1 MKIGIVG
8 GTGGMGEGFALR
20 WCANHQIVIGSRD
33 KNKASEVA
41 SNYMKIAQEFYKD
54 KIKSGGGSSSEKEE
68 VAVGGVEGVGV
79 GVEGVGGNI
88 TGDNNFDLATNDLDI
103 LILSIPYES
112 INDTC
117 SKLSQNISDSCIIIS
132 PIVPMKWTEKGFTYI
147 PFEEGKKTAA
157 EMVADN
163 FKSRS
168 RIVSAFH
175 TISEVKLKK
184 LDLTLDVDTYICG
197 DDPSVVGK
205 IKELASEIPGL
216 RPIYLGPLSM
226 TYQAEVLTPMLLNG
240 AKKNKLKNPG
250 LKLVV

>member
-33 KNKASEVA
+33 KNKAAEVA

-54 KIKSGGGSSSEKEE
+54 KIKGGG
-68 VAVGGVEGVGV
+68 GGGGRIGE
-79 GVEGVGGNI
+79 GNI
-88 TGDNNFDLATNDLDI
+88 SGDNNFDLGKKDLDI

-117 SKLSQNISDSCIIIS
+117 SKLSQDISDSCIIIS

-157 EMVADN
+157 ELVADN

-184 LDLTLDVDTYICG
+184 LELTLDADTYICG
-197 DDPSVVGK
+197 DDTSVVEK
-205 IKELASEIPGL
+205 IKELVSEIQGL

>member
-20 WCANHQIVIGSRD
+20 WCANHQIIIGSRD

-41 SNYMKIAQEFYKD
+41 KNYMKIAQEFYKD
-54 KIKSGGGSSSEKEE
+54 RMK
-68 VAVGGVEGVGV
+68 
-79 GVEGVGGNI
+79 GNI
-88 TGDNNFDLATNDLDI
+88 SGDNNFDLAKDLDI

-117 SKLSQNISDSCIIIS
+117 AKLAQVVNNSCIIVS
-132 PIVPMKWTEKGFTYI
+132 PIVPMKWQEKGFTYI

-157 EMVADN
+157 ELVADN
-163 FKSRS
+163 FESRS

-184 LDLTLDVDTYICG
+184 IELNLDADTYICG
-197 DDPSVVGK
+197 DDLAAVQK
-205 IKELASEIPGL
+205 IKDLVSEIQGL
-216 RPIYLGPLSM
+216 RPIYLGQLSM
-226 TYQAEVLTPMLLNG
+226 TYQAEILTPMLLNG

-250 LKLVV
+250 LKLVT

>member
-20 WCANHQIVIGSRD
+20 WCTNHEIVIGSRD

-41 SNYMKIAQEFYKD
+41 NNYMKIAQEFYKE
-54 KIKSGGGSSSEKEE
+54 KMMTGSRE
-68 VAVGGVEGVGV
+68 
-79 GVEGVGGNI
+79 GGNI
-88 TGDNNFDLATNDLDI
+88 SGDNNFDLAKKDLDI

-117 SKLSQNISDSCIIIS
+117 SKLSQDISDSCIIIS
-132 PIVPMKWTEKGFTYI
+132 PIVPMKWTEKGFRYI

-157 EMVADN
+157 ELVADN

-184 LDLTLDVDTYICG
+184 LELTLDADTYICG
-197 DDPSVVGK
+197 DDTSIVEK
-205 IKELASEIPGL
+205 IKELVSEIQGL
-216 RPIYLGPLSM
+216 RPIYLGELSM

>member
-20 WCANHQIVIGSRD
+20 WCVNHQIVIGSRD

-41 SNYMKIAQEFYKD
+41 NNYTKIAQEFYKD
-54 KIKSGGGSSSEKEE
+54 KKIGSGGET
-68 VAVGGVEGVGV
+68 
-79 GVEGVGGNI
+79 GNI
-88 TGDNNFDLATNDLDI
+88 SGDNNFDLAKDLDI

-117 SKLSQNISDSCIIIS
+117 SKLSQDISDSCIVVS
-132 PIVPMKWTEKGFTYI
+132 PIVPMKWTEKGFRYI

-157 EMVADN
+157 ELVADN

-184 LDLTLDVDTYICG
+184 LELTLDVDTYICG
-197 DDPSVVGK
+197 DDPSIVEK
-205 IKELASEIPGL
+205 IKGLASEIQGL

>member
-54 KIKSGGGSSSEKEE
+54 KIKSGGSSEKE
-68 VAVGGVEGVGV
+68 GGG
-79 GVEGVGGNI
+79 GVGGNI
-88 TGDNNFDLATNDLDI
+88 SGDNNFDLATNDLDI

-184 LDLTLDVDTYICG
+184 LELTLDVDTYICG

-205 IKELASEIPGL
+205 IKELASEIQGL

>member
-20 WCANHQIVIGSRD
+20 WCAKHQIVIGSRD
-33 KNKASEVA
+33 KNKAAEVA

-54 KIKSGGGSSSEKEE
+54 KIKDGGG
-68 VAVGGVEGVGV
+68 GGGGRIGE
-79 GVEGVGGNI
+79 GNI
-88 TGDNNFDLATNDLDI
+88 SGDNNFDLGKKDLDI

-117 SKLSQNISDSCIIIS
+117 SKLSQDISDSCIIIS

-157 EMVADN
+157 ELVADN

-184 LDLTLDVDTYICG
+184 LELTLDADTYICG
-197 DDPSVVGK
+197 DDTSVVEK
-205 IKELASEIPGL
+205 IKELVSDIQGL

>member
-20 WCANHQIVIGSRD
+20 WCLNHQIVIGSRD

-41 SNYMKIAQEFYKD
+41 NNYTKIAQEFYKD
-54 KIKSGGGSSSEKEE
+54 KKIGSGGET
-68 VAVGGVEGVGV
+68 
-79 GVEGVGGNI
+79 GNI
-88 TGDNNFDLATNDLDI
+88 SGDNNFDLVKDLDI
-103 LILSIPYES
+103 LILSIPYET

-117 SKLSQNISDSCIIIS
+117 SKLSQDISDSCIVVS
-132 PIVPMKWTEKGFTYI
+132 PIVPMKWTEKGFRYI

-157 EMVADN
+157 ELVADN

-168 RIVSAFH
+168 RVVSAFH

-184 LDLTLDVDTYICG
+184 LELTLDADTYICG
-197 DDPSVVGK
+197 DDTSVVEK
-205 IKELASEIPGL
+205 IKGLVSEIPGL
-216 RPIYLGPLSM
+216 RPIYLGELSM

>member
-1 MKIGIVG
+1 MRIGIVG

-20 WCANHQIVIGSRD
+20 WCTNHQIVIGSRD
-33 KNKASEVA
+33 KNKAAEVA

-54 KIKSGGGSSSEKEE
+54 KMI
-68 VAVGGVEGVGV
+68 
-79 GVEGVGGNI
+79 GGNI
-88 TGDNNFDLATNDLDI
+88 SGDNNFDLVKDLDI

-112 INDTC
+112 INETC
-117 SKLSQNISDSCIIIS
+117 SKLSQDISDSCIIIS
-132 PIVPMKWTEKGFTYI
+132 PIVPMKWTEKGFRYI

-157 EMVADN
+157 ELVADN

-184 LDLTLDVDTYICG
+184 LELTLDADTYICG
-197 DDPSVVGK
+197 DDTSVVEK
-205 IKELASEIPGL
+205 IKGLVSEIPGL
-216 RPIYLGPLSM
+216 RPIYLGELSM
-226 TYQAEVLTPMLLNG
+226 SYQAEVLTPMLLNG

>member
-33 KNKASEVA
+33 KNKAAEVA

-54 KIKSGGGSSSEKEE
+54 KIKKDGGG
-68 VAVGGVEGVGV
+68 GGVE
-79 GVEGVGGNI
+79 EGNI
-88 TGDNNFDLATNDLDI
+88 SGENNFDLGKKELDI

-117 SKLSQNISDSCIIIS
+117 SKLSQDISDSCIIIS

-157 EMVADN
+157 ELVADN

-184 LDLTLDVDTYICG
+184 LELTLDADTYICG
-197 DDPSVVGK
+197 DDISVVEK
-205 IKELASEIPGL
+205 IKELVSEIQGL

-250 LKLVV
+250 LKLV

>member
-20 WCANHQIVIGSRD
+20 WCVNHQIVIGSRD

-41 SNYMKIAQEFYKD
+41 NNYTKIAQEFYKD
-54 KIKSGGGSSSEKEE
+54 KKIGGDGE
-68 VAVGGVEGVGV
+68 A
-79 GVEGVGGNI
+79 GNI
-88 TGDNNFDLATNDLDI
+88 SGDNNFDLGKDLDI

-117 SKLSQNISDSCIIIS
+117 SKLSQDISDSCIVVS
-132 PIVPMKWTEKGFTYI
+132 PIVPMKWTEKGFRYI

-157 EMVADN
+157 ELVADN
-163 FKSRS
+163 FKLRS

-184 LDLTLDVDTYICG
+184 LELTLDADTYICG
-197 DDPSVVGK
+197 DDTSVVEK
-205 IKELASEIPGL
+205 IKGLVSEIPGL
-216 RPIYLGPLSM
+216 RPIYLGELSM

>member
-20 WCANHQIVIGSRD
+20 WCTNHQIVIGSRD
-33 KNKASEVA
+33 KNKAAEVA

-54 KIKSGGGSSSEKEE
+54 KMI
-68 VAVGGVEGVGV
+68 
-79 GVEGVGGNI
+79 GGNI
-88 TGDNNFDLATNDLDI
+88 SGDNNFDLVKDLDI

-112 INDTC
+112 INETC
-117 SKLSQNISDSCIIIS
+117 SKLAQDISDSCIIIS
-132 PIVPMKWTEKGFTYI
+132 PIVPMKWTEKGFRYI

-157 EMVADN
+157 ELVADN

-184 LDLTLDVDTYICG
+184 LELALDADTYICG
-197 DDPSVVGK
+197 DDTSVVEK
-205 IKELASEIPGL
+205 IKELVSEIQGL
-216 RPIYLGPLSM
+216 RPIYLGELSM

>member
-20 WCANHQIVIGSRD
+20 WCRNHQIVIGSRD
-33 KNKASEVA
+33 KNKATEVA

-54 KIKSGGGSSSEKEE
+54 KIKKDGGGG
-68 VAVGGVEGVGV
+68 GGVGE
-79 GVEGVGGNI
+79 GNI
-88 TGDNNFDLATNDLDI
+88 SGDNNFDLGKDLDI

-117 SKLSQNISDSCIIIS
+117 SKLSQDISDSCIIIS

-157 EMVADN
+157 ELVADN

-184 LDLTLDVDTYICG
+184 LELTLDADTYICG
-197 DDPSVVGK
+197 DDISVVEK
-205 IKELASEIPGL
+205 IKELVSEIQGL

-250 LKLVV
+250 LKLV

>member
-33 KNKASEVA
+33 KNKAAEVA

-54 KIKSGGGSSSEKEE
+54 KINGGG
-68 VAVGGVEGVGV
+68 VGEGGI
-79 GVEGVGGNI
+79 GEGNI
-88 TGDNNFDLATNDLDI
+88 SGDNNFDMGKKDLDI

-117 SKLSQNISDSCIIIS
+117 SKLSQDISDSCIIIS

-157 EMVADN
+157 ELVADN

-184 LDLTLDVDTYICG
+184 LELTLDADTYICG
-197 DDPSVVGK
+197 DDISVVEK
-205 IKELASEIPGL
+205 IKELVSEIQGL

>member
-33 KNKASEVA
+33 KNKAAEVA
-41 SNYMKIAQEFYKD
+41 SNYMKIAQEFYQD
-54 KIKSGGGSSSEKEE
+54 KIKDGGG
-68 VAVGGVEGVGV
+68 GGGRIGE
-79 GVEGVGGNI
+79 GNI
-88 TGDNNFDLATNDLDI
+88 SGDNNFDLGKKDLDI

-117 SKLSQNISDSCIIIS
+117 SKLSQDISDSCIIIS

-157 EMVADN
+157 ELVADN

-184 LDLTLDVDTYICG
+184 LELTLDADTYICG
-197 DDPSVVGK
+197 DDTSVVEK
-205 IKELASEIPGL
+205 IKELVSEIQGL

>member
-1 MKIGIVG
+1 
-8 GTGGMGEGFALR
+8 
-20 WCANHQIVIGSRD
+20 
-33 KNKASEVA
+33 
-41 SNYMKIAQEFYKD
+41 
-54 KIKSGGGSSSEKEE
+54 
-68 VAVGGVEGVGV
+68 
-79 GVEGVGGNI
+79 
-88 TGDNNFDLATNDLDI
+88 LDI

-112 INDTC
+112 ISDTC
-117 SKLSQNISDSCIIIS
+117 SKLSQDISDRCIIIS

-157 EMVADN
+157 ELVADN

-184 LDLTLDVDTYICG
+184 LELTLDADTYICG
-197 DDPSVVGK
+197 DDPSVVEK
-205 IKELASEIPGL
+205 IKELVSEIQGL

>member
-33 KNKASEVA
+33 KNKAAEVA

-54 KIKSGGGSSSEKEE
+54 KIKKDGGG
-68 VAVGGVEGVGV
+68 GGVE
-79 GVEGVGGNI
+79 EGNI
-88 TGDNNFDLATNDLDI
+88 SGENNFDLGKKDLDI

-117 SKLSQNISDSCIIIS
+117 SKLSQDISDSCIIIS

-157 EMVADN
+157 ELVADN

-184 LDLTLDVDTYICG
+184 LELTLDADTYICG
-197 DDPSVVGK
+197 DDISVVEK
-205 IKELASEIPGL
+205 IKELVSEIQGL

-250 LKLVV
+250 LKLV

>member
-20 WCANHQIVIGSRD
+20 WCPNHQIVIGSRD
-33 KNKASEVA
+33 KNKAAEVA
-41 SNYMKIAQEFYKD
+41 SNYNKIAQEFYKD
-54 KIKSGGGSSSEKEE
+54 KTIG
-68 VAVGGVEGVGV
+68 
-79 GVEGVGGNI
+79 GGNI
-88 TGDNNFDLATNDLDI
+88 SGDNNFDLVKGLDI

-117 SKLSQNISDSCIIIS
+117 SKLSQDVSDDCIIIS

-157 EMVADN
+157 ELVADN

-175 TISEVKLKK
+175 TISEAKLKN
-184 LDLTLDVDTYICG
+184 LELTLDADTYICG
-197 DDPSVVGK
+197 DDTSVVEK
-205 IKELASEIPGL
+205 IKELVSEIQGL
-216 RPIYLGPLSM
+216 RPIYLGELSM

>member
-20 WCANHQIVIGSRD
+20 WCTNHQIVIGSRD

-41 SNYMKIAQEFYKD
+41 NNYTKIAQEFYKD
-54 KIKSGGGSSSEKEE
+54 KKIGSGGET
-68 VAVGGVEGVGV
+68 
-79 GVEGVGGNI
+79 GNI
-88 TGDNNFDLATNDLDI
+88 SGDNNFDLVKDLDI
-103 LILSIPYES
+103 LILSIPYET

-117 SKLSQNISDSCIIIS
+117 SKLSQDISDSCIVVS
-132 PIVPMKWTEKGFTYI
+132 PIVPMKWTEKGFRYI

-157 EMVADN
+157 ELVADN

-168 RIVSAFH
+168 RVVSAFH

-184 LDLTLDVDTYICG
+184 LELTLDADTYICG
-197 DDPSVVGK
+197 DDTSVVEK
-205 IKELASEIPGL
+205 IKGLVSEIPGL
-216 RPIYLGPLSM
+216 RPIYLGELSM

>member
-20 WCANHQIVIGSRD
+20 WCVNHQIVIGSRD

-41 SNYMKIAQEFYKD
+41 KNYMKIAQEFYKD
-54 KIKSGGGSSSEKEE
+54 KMN
-68 VAVGGVEGVGV
+68 
-79 GVEGVGGNI
+79 GNI
-88 TGDNNFDLATNDLDI
+88 SGDNNFDLAKDLDI

-117 SKLSQNISDSCIIIS
+117 AKLSQVVNDNCIIVS
-132 PIVPMKWTEKGFTYI
+132 PIVPMKWEEKGFTYI

-157 EMVADN
+157 ELVADN
-163 FKSRS
+163 FKTRS

-184 LDLTLDVDTYICG
+184 LELNLDADTYICG
-197 DDPSVVGK
+197 DDVATIQK
-205 IKELASEIPGL
+205 IKDLVSEIQGL
-216 RPIYLGPLSM
+216 RPIYLGQLSM

-250 LKLVV
+250 LKLVT

>member
-33 KNKASEVA
+33 KNKADEVA

-54 KIKSGGGSSSEKEE
+54 KINGGG
-68 VAVGGVEGVGV
+68 VGEGGI
-79 GVEGVGGNI
+79 GEGNI
-88 TGDNNFDLATNDLDI
+88 SGDNNFDLGKKDLDI

-117 SKLSQNISDSCIIIS
+117 SKLSQDISDSCIIIS

-157 EMVADN
+157 ELVADN

-184 LDLTLDVDTYICG
+184 LELTLDADTYICG
-197 DDPSVVGK
+197 DDISVVEK
-205 IKELASEIPGL
+205 IKELVSEIQGL

>member
-20 WCANHQIVIGSRD
+20 WCRNHQIVIGSRD
-33 KNKASEVA
+33 KNKATEVA

-54 KIKSGGGSSSEKEE
+54 KIKSGSGEGEE
-68 VAVGGVEGVGV
+68 QGVGR
-79 GVEGVGGNI
+79 GNI
-88 TGDNNFDLATNDLDI
+88 SGDNNFDLVKDLDI

-112 INDTC
+112 INETC
-117 SKLSQNISDSCIIIS
+117 SKLAQDISDSCIIIS

-184 LDLTLDVDTYICG
+184 L
-197 DDPSVVGK
+197 
-205 IKELASEIPGL
+205 
-216 RPIYLGPLSM
+216 
-226 TYQAEVLTPMLLNG
+226 
-240 AKKNKLKNPG
+240 
-250 LKLVV
+250 

>member
-20 WCANHQIVIGSRD
+20 WCVNHQIVIGSRD

-41 SNYMKIAQEFYKD
+41 NNYTKIAQEFYKD
-54 KIKSGGGSSSEKEE
+54 KKIGSGGE
-68 VAVGGVEGVGV
+68 
-79 GVEGVGGNI
+79 GGNI
-88 TGDNNFDLATNDLDI
+88 SGNNNFDLVKDLDV
-103 LILSIPYES
+103 LILSIPYET
-112 INDTC
+112 IDDTC
-117 SKLSQNISDSCIIIS
+117 SKLSQDISDSCIVVS
-132 PIVPMKWTEKGFTYI
+132 PIVPMKWTEKGFRYI

-157 EMVADN
+157 ELVADN

-184 LDLTLDVDTYICG
+184 LELTLDADTYICG
-197 DDPSVVGK
+197 DDTSVVEK
-205 IKELASEIPGL
+205 IKELVSEIPGL
-216 RPIYLGPLSM
+216 RPIYLGELSM

>member
-20 WCANHQIVIGSRD
+20 WCPNHQIVIGSRD
-33 KNKASEVA
+33 KNKAAEVA
-41 SNYMKIAQEFYKD
+41 SNYNKIAQEFYKD
-54 KIKSGGGSSSEKEE
+54 KKTLG
-68 VAVGGVEGVGV
+68 
-79 GVEGVGGNI
+79 GGNI
-88 TGDNNFDLATNDLDI
+88 SGDNNFDLVKGLDI

-117 SKLSQNISDSCIIIS
+117 SKLSQDVSDNCIIIS

-157 EMVADN
+157 ELVADN

-175 TISEVKLKK
+175 TISEAKLKN
-184 LDLTLDVDTYICG
+184 LELTLDADTYICG
-197 DDPSVVGK
+197 DDTSVVEK
-205 IKELASEIPGL
+205 IKELVSEIQGL
-216 RPIYLGPLSM
+216 RPIYLGQLSM

>member
-20 WCANHQIVIGSRD
+20 WCTNHQIVIGSRD

-41 SNYMKIAQEFYKD
+41 NNYMKIAQEFYKE
-54 KIKSGGGSSSEKEE
+54 KMTGRGGIS
-68 VAVGGVEGVGV
+68 
-79 GVEGVGGNI
+79 
-88 TGDNNFDLATNDLDI
+88 GDNNFDLAKKDLDI

-117 SKLSQNISDSCIIIS
+117 SKLSQDISDSCIIIS
-132 PIVPMKWTEKGFTYI
+132 PIVPMKWTEKGFRYI

-157 EMVADN
+157 ELVADN

-184 LDLTLDVDTYICG
+184 LELTLDADTYICG
-197 DDPSVVGK
+197 DDTSIVEK
-205 IKELASEIPGL
+205 IKELVSEIQGL
-216 RPIYLGPLSM
+216 RPIYLGELSM

>member
-1 MKIGIVG
+1 MHKCFIKIRDDG
-8 GTGGMGEGFALR
+8 G
-20 WCANHQIVIGSRD
+20 
-33 KNKASEVA
+33 
-41 SNYMKIAQEFYKD
+41 
-54 KIKSGGGSSSEKEE
+54 
-68 VAVGGVEGVGV
+68 
-79 GVEGVGGNI
+79 GGNI
-88 TGDNNFDLATNDLDI
+88 SGDNNFDLVKGLDI

-117 SKLSQNISDSCIIIS
+117 SKLSQDISDNCIIIS

-157 EMVADN
+157 ELVADN
-163 FKSRS
+163 FKLRS

-184 LDLTLDVDTYICG
+184 LELTLDADTYICG
-197 DDPSVVGK
+197 DDTSVVEK
-205 IKELASEIPGL
+205 IKELVSEIQGL

-226 TYQAEVLTPMLLNG
+226 AYQAEVLTPMLLNG

>member
-33 KNKASEVA
+33 KNKAAEVA

-54 KIKSGGGSSSEKEE
+54 KINGGSGGG
-68 VAVGGVEGVGV
+68 GGIGE
-79 GVEGVGGNI
+79 GNI
-88 TGDNNFDLATNDLDI
+88 SGDNNFDMGKKDLDI

-117 SKLSQNISDSCIIIS
+117 SKLSQDISDSCIIIS

-157 EMVADN
+157 ELVADN

-184 LDLTLDVDTYICG
+184 LELTLDADTYICG
-197 DDPSVVGK
+197 DDISVVEK
-205 IKELASEIPGL
+205 IKELVSEIQGL

>member
-20 WCANHQIVIGSRD
+20 WCTNHEIVIGSRD

-41 SNYMKIAQEFYKD
+41 NNYMKIAQEFYKE
-54 KIKSGGGSSSEKEE
+54 KMRTGSGE
-68 VAVGGVEGVGV
+68 
-79 GVEGVGGNI
+79 GGNI
-88 TGDNNFDLATNDLDI
+88 SGDNNFDLAKKDLDI

-117 SKLSQNISDSCIIIS
+117 SKLSQDISDSCIIIS
-132 PIVPMKWTEKGFTYI
+132 PIVPMKWTEKGFRYI

-157 EMVADN
+157 ELVADN

-184 LDLTLDVDTYICG
+184 LELTLDADTYICG
-197 DDPSVVGK
+197 DDTSVVEK
-205 IKELASEIPGL
+205 IKGLVSEIPGL
-216 RPIYLGPLSM
+216 RPIYLGELSM

>member
-33 KNKASEVA
+33 KNKAAEVA

-54 KIKSGGGSSSEKEE
+54 KIKKDGGGG
-68 VAVGGVEGVGV
+68 VVGE
-79 GVEGVGGNI
+79 GNI
-88 TGDNNFDLATNDLDI
+88 SGDNNFDLGKKDLDI

-117 SKLSQNISDSCIIIS
+117 SKLSQDISDSCIIIS

-157 EMVADN
+157 ELVADN

-184 LDLTLDVDTYICG
+184 LELTLDADTYICG
-197 DDPSVVGK
+197 DDISVVEK
-205 IKELASEIPGL
+205 IKELVSEIQGL

-250 LKLVV
+250 LKLV

>member
-20 WCANHQIVIGSRD
+20 WCRNHQIVIGSRD
-33 KNKASEVA
+33 KNKAAEVA

-54 KIKSGGGSSSEKEE
+54 KMI
-68 VAVGGVEGVGV
+68 
-79 GVEGVGGNI
+79 GGNI
-88 TGDNNFDLATNDLDI
+88 SGDNNFDLVKDLDI

-112 INDTC
+112 INETC
-117 SKLSQNISDSCIIIS
+117 SKLAQDISDSCIIIS

-147 PFEEGKKTAA
+147 PFEEGKKPAA
-157 EMVADN
+157 ELVADN

-184 LDLTLDVDTYICG
+184 LELTLDTDTYICG
-197 DDPSVVGK
+197 DDISVVEK
-205 IKELASEIPGL
+205 IKELVSEIQGL

>member
-54 KIKSGGGSSSEKEE
+54 KIKSGGGSEKE
-68 VAVGGVEGVGV
+68 GGE
-79 GVEGVGGNI
+79 EEVGGNI
-88 TGDNNFDLATNDLDI
+88 SGDNNFDLATNDLDI

-205 IKELASEIPGL
+205 IKELASEIQGL

>member
-20 WCANHQIVIGSRD
+20 WCTNHQIVIGSRD

-41 SNYMKIAQEFYKD
+41 NNYMKIAQEFYKE
-54 KIKSGGGSSSEKEE
+54 KMTEGGGIS
-68 VAVGGVEGVGV
+68 
-79 GVEGVGGNI
+79 
-88 TGDNNFDLATNDLDI
+88 GDNNFDLVKDLDI
-103 LILSIPYES
+103 LILSIPYET

-117 SKLSQNISDSCIIIS
+117 SKLSQDISDSCIIIS
-132 PIVPMKWTEKGFTYI
+132 PIVPMKWTEKGFRYI

-157 EMVADN
+157 ELVADN

-184 LDLTLDVDTYICG
+184 LELTLDADTYICG
-197 DDPSVVGK
+197 DDTSIVEK
-205 IKELASEIPGL
+205 IKELVSEIQGL
-216 RPIYLGPLSM
+216 RPIYLGELSM

>member
-33 KNKASEVA
+33 KNKAAEVA

-54 KIKSGGGSSSEKEE
+54 KINGGG
-68 VAVGGVEGVGV
+68 GGIGE
-79 GVEGVGGNI
+79 GNI
-88 TGDNNFDLATNDLDI
+88 SGDNNFDMGKKDLDI

-117 SKLSQNISDSCIIIS
+117 SKLSQDISDSCIIIS

-157 EMVADN
+157 ELVADN

-184 LDLTLDVDTYICG
+184 LELTLDADTYICG
-197 DDPSVVGK
+197 DDTSVVEK
-205 IKELASEIPGL
+205 IKELVSEIQGL

>member
-20 WCANHQIVIGSRD
+20 WCVNHQIVIGSRD

-41 SNYMKIAQEFYKD
+41 NNYTKIAQEFYKD
-54 KIKSGGGSSSEKEE
+54 KKIGGDGE
-68 VAVGGVEGVGV
+68 A
-79 GVEGVGGNI
+79 GNI
-88 TGDNNFDLATNDLDI
+88 SGDNNFDLVKDLDI

-117 SKLSQNISDSCIIIS
+117 SKLSKDTSDNCIVVS
-132 PIVPMKWTEKGFTYI
+132 PIVPMKWTEKGFRYI

-157 EMVADN
+157 ELVADN

-184 LDLTLDVDTYICG
+184 LELTLDADTYICG
-197 DDPSVVGK
+197 DDTSVVEK
-205 IKELASEIPGL
+205 IKGLASEIPGL
-216 RPIYLGPLSM
+216 RPIYLGELSM